1 MNEKVTAANPNLLN
15 QLAEQAM
22 AEGKP
27 QEQIISEITYPSDSV
42 VLLPG
47 GYITATGEVIKSAEV
62 RELTG
67 ADEEYMGKAAT
78 LAKAFNGLLE
88 RAVVSIGDEPVNSEV
103 LDRLLV
109 GDRDALLLGIYRVTF
124 GDYAELEG
132 FCSGCAE
139 YKPVEIDVNEDIEIK
154 TLNNPIDERKFL
166 VKGKKN
172 TYLVSLPDGTTQK
185 HLVNNSDKTVAELTT
200 LLLEQTVLEINDTPV
215 LSKLQVQN
223 INLADR
229 RKIGEELAKRA
240 PGPKFNNIEVNCPDC
255 EGKVVVPISIGA
267 LFRF

>member
-27 QEQIISEITYPSDSV
+27 QETIVSEITYPSDSL

-47 GYITATGEVIKSAEV
+47 GYINDSGEVIKTAEV

-67 ADEEYMGKAAT
+67 KDEEYMGKSST
-78 LAKAFNGLLE
+78 LAKAFSGLLE
-88 RAVVSIGDEPVNSEV
+88 RAVVSIGDMPLEEGMI
-103 LDRLLV
+103 DRLLV
-109 GDRDALLLGIYRVTF
+109 GDRDALLLGIYKVTF
-124 GDYAELEG
+124 GNEAEIEG
-132 FCSGCAE
+132 FCNGCSE
-139 YKPVEIDVNEDIEIK
+139 YKMVQINIDEDIEIK
-154 TLNNPIDERKFL
+154 TLKNPIDDRKFT

-172 TYLVSLPDGTTQK
+172 TYLVTLPDGTTQK
-185 HLVNNSDKTVAELTT
+185 HLVNNSDKSVAELTT
-200 LLLEQTVLEINDTPV
+200 LLLEQTVLEINDNPV
-215 LSKLQVQN
+215 LSKVQAQN

-229 RKIGEELAKRA
+229 RKIGEELSKRA
-240 PGPKFNNIEVNCPDC
+240 PGPVFNNIEVDCPDC
-255 EGKVVVPISIGA
+255 EGKVVVPVNIGT